1 MSLSK
6 STDNATCL
14 NALGALSSIALVD
27 AHVQIMV
34 QTSISET
41 VVKLSSQDRYA
52 DIVVVF

>member
-1 MSLSK
+1 VSLSK